1 MSVNR
6 GFMGWVIRGSVLIG
20 LAAPCAV
27 LAASLDQPPP
37 VTLLQ
42 LHPATS
48 LNQQVDQTTP
58 TLPSV
63 QAPGNP
69 ASFQRGGHVT
79 LPSTGP
85 MVGGTEGSSG
95 VDRSGTGFFIGAD
108 GTLLTAAHVVE
119 DCGRLQVVSKYVPRS
134 WVSLLALDKPHD
146 IALLRMVE
154 TATTSYVRLAVSAPA
169 SPRLLVLGYP
179 MNAGLTDPA
188 ESWVELENQNFP
200 PRVGPLSNPRAML
213 WMSAPLV
220 THGFS
225 GGPVFDPSLDAVVG
239 IVKGQVDGGYLR
251 LLHDMPTSGIIIG
264 PGAGDIG
271 AFLKEEARYA
281 PSSIGQ
287 ATGTV
292 NSEAGLAAV
301 KRATVHVLCWK

>member
-1 MSVNR
+1 LSVNR
-6 GFMGWVIRGSVLIG
+6 LINGMITRMVFAVCLAIPGGCLASG
-20 LAAPCAV
+20 L
-27 LAASLDQPPP
+27 DGPPP
-37 VTLLQ
+37 FIPLQ

-48 LNQQVDQTTP
+48 LNQQVDPTTP

-69 ASFQRGGHVT
+69 AVLPRGGQIA
-79 LPSTGP
+79 LPSNTP
-85 MVGGTEGSSG
+85 SEATSG

-108 GTLLTAAHVVE
+108 GTMLTAAHVVE

-134 WVSLLALDKPHD
+134 WVSLLALDKTHD

-154 TATTSYVRLAVSAPA
+154 SATTSYVRLAVNAPS

-188 ESWVELENQNFP
+188 ESWVELENHNFP
-200 PRVGPLSNPRAML
+200 PRVGPLANPRAML

-225 GGPVFDPSLDAVVG
+225 GGPIFDPVLDAVVG

-251 LLHDMPTSGIIIG
+251 LLRDMPTSGIIIG
-264 PGAGDIG
+264 PGTGDIG
-271 AFLKEEARYA
+271 AFLKEEARYSPA
-281 PSSIGQ
+281 SIGQ
-287 ATGTV
+287 STGAV